1 MTPPNMSQ
9 ILAQAA
15 KDRKER
21 IRLEEALK
29 ALDMML
35 YCKDKE
41 ILLLRN
47 RYLYGPNRAK
57 IIEIDV
63 Q

>member
-1 MTPPNMSQ
+1 MTIPTMKDLL
-9 ILAQAA
+9 IQAA
-15 KDRKER
+15 NDRKER

-29 ALDMML
+29 ALGMML